1 MKKDGKMTSEK
12 KPQKKR
18 STSKVK
24 VEDTSKTELVFTEST
39 KEPCDTCKEPKEVE
53 VQLPK
58 FTREEMDK
66 AITMIDRYSLTRQEV
81 EWLTNLNN
89 RVLNDKKMPGCG
101 KCLVQVKRNIRNAYN
116 RLYG

>member
-1 MKKDGKMTSEK
+1 MTSEK
-12 KPQKKR
+12 KTQKK
-18 STSKVK
+18 K
-24 VEDTSKTELVFTEST
+24 DTSKIKPEELVFTEST
-39 KEPCDTCKEPKEVE
+39 KEPCDTCKEPKELE
-53 VQLPK
+53 VTLPK
-58 FTREEMDK
+58 YTREEMDR
-66 AITMIDRYSLTRQEV
+66 AITMIDRYSLTRAEV